1 MSSRLEEKKRLR
13 LDRERRD
20 REREDAA
27 RRSRRLKLFGAV
39 LAAAAAVVVIAIVAS
54 TSGGGKGSN
63 ASKGGKVT
71 GSSDVTAR
79 FSGIPQKG
87 LTLGNPNAPVT
98 FVEFAD
104 LKCPV
109 CREYTLSAFPTLVQ
123 RYVRTGKVK
132 MELRLQHF
140 VGNQNGDSERAARMA
155 LAASQQNKMWQFADL
170 FYLNQGNENDT
181 YVNDVFLR
189 RIASG
194 VPGLDVN
201 KAFAARN
208 TQAVTNQLQQASN
221 LFNTAGFQGT
231 PSFAV
236 GKTGGTLSPIDYNS
250 FDVSQFSGPIDKL
263 LASSGT

>member
-1 MSSRLEEKKRLR
+1 MSSRLEEKRRLR
-13 LDRERRD
+13 LRREERE

-27 RRSRRLKLFGAV
+27 RRSRRLKLLGAV

-54 TSGGGKGSN
+54 TSGGSGGG
-63 ASKGGKVT
+63 SKGGKIT
-71 GSSDVTAR
+71 GGGEVAAR
-79 FSGIPQKG
+79 FAGIPQNG
-87 LTLGNPNAPVT
+87 LTLGNPKAPVT
-98 FVEFAD
+98 LVEFAD

-132 MELRLQHF
+132 MVLELQHF
-140 VGNQNGDSERAARMA
+140 VGNQDGDSERAARMA
-155 LAASQQNKMWQFADL
+155 LGAAQQNRLWQFADL
-170 FYLNQGNENDT
+170 FYLNQRNETDT

-189 RIASG
+189 NIASA

-201 KAFAARN
+201 KAFATRN
-208 TQAVTNQLQQASN
+208 SATITQQLQQASN
-221 LFNTAGFQGT
+221 EFNTAGFNGT

-236 GKTGGTLSPIDYNS
+236 GKTGGTLSALNYDS

-263 LASSGT
+263 LG